1 MGAADPTEAIT
12 MATDPTFD
20 DFEPDH
26 AASPTADLLDDLRLY
41 GYRAFEGEAD
51 PRPSP
56 EAEAMTSAVADIF
69 DALVATLTDTCLE
82 PDLQDLLWSS
92 VSLFHRAAD
101 RVQRRLDDN
110 EDAQKRSQRQ
120 QDGSEIRSVE
130 LERLLAEGLTLTE
143 RRNGLETF
151 RDQAA
156 EHYQLHVGLAWMP
169 RAGSKTTR
177 ATLTAAMI
185 DSRDYLAAKQRAET
199 LTLLPPGPKIAFTG
213 GAACNDHGRIW
224 DALDKVFAKHPDM
237 VLLHGGTPTG
247 AERIA
252 ACWAEARKVTH
263 IAFKPDWTRHAK
275 AAPFKRNDR
284 MLEVLP
290 IGVLAF
296 PGTGINA
303 NLADKAKMMG
313 IPVWRFAE
321 GGA

>member
-1 MGAADPTEAIT
+1 
-12 MATDPTFD
+12 MATNLTFD
-20 DFEPDH
+20 DFEPEH
-26 AASPTADLLDDLRLY
+26 AASSTAALLDDLRLY
-41 GYRAFEGEAD
+41 GYRAVEDEAD

-56 EAEAMTSAVADIF
+56 EAAAMAGAVADIV

-82 PDLQDLLWSS
+82 PDLQDLLWST

-130 LERLLAEGLTLTE
+130 LERFLADGLTLIE
-143 RRNGLETF
+143 RRNGLETL
-151 RDQAA
+151 RDLAA
-156 EHYQLHVGLAWMP
+156 DQYQLHVGLNWTP
-169 RAGSKTTR
+169 RAGSKATR
-177 ATLTAAMI
+177 AALTAAMI
-185 DSRDYLAAKQRAET
+185 DSRDYLAAKHRAET

-213 GAACNDHGRIW
+213 GVACNDHGPIW
-224 DALDKVFAKHPDM
+224 SALDKVFAKHPDM

-263 IAFKPDWTRHAK
+263 IAFKPDWIRHAK
-275 AAPFKRNDR
+275 AAPFKRNDKL
-284 MLEVLP
+284 LEALP

-313 IPVWRFAE
+313 IPVWRP